1 MTLWGG
7 RFTEPLSQVVW
18 DFTSDPADRRLLLVD
33 IHGSIAHVR
42 ALDAAGLVS
51 DEEARDLVAGLEQMS
66 EEAAA
71 GRFTYEP
78 TDEDV
83 HTAVERRLVELVG
96 DVGNKVHTGRS
107 RNDQVALDLRLYL
120 VAAATGRMGDIDR
133 LVSVLADRA
142 EQVADV
148 VVPSYTHLQQ
158 AQPVSLGHPLA
169 AYAWMLL
176 RDRERFADAAGRI
189 GVSPLGAGAGG
200 GSTLSLRP
208 DVAAAEAGF
217 EAVFTNSLDA
227 VASRDFVA
235 EYVFACAQLMAH
247 LSRFAEDLV
256 LWSSAE
262 FAWIT
267 IPDSHATG
275 SSALPHKKN
284 PDVAELVR
292 SRAAVVLG
300 DLVTMLAMQKGLPLA
315 YNRDLQEDKRAVF
328 HADDTA
334 AGSLVVLTELVGV
347 IEFHPPHPAAETV
360 AMVLAERLV
369 SRGVPFRDAHRQV
382 GALLSRLDVDG
393 RSLGDVGEEDV
404 EGSAITLADI
414 EPSDPDEAA
423 RSLRSPGSGSPQS
436 VLGQVKELR
445 RRLDVAQPS
454 AGMKRGRDDS

>member
-7 RFTEPLSQVVW
+7 RFTEPLSQAVR

-33 IHGSIAHVR
+33 VHGSIAHVR
-42 ALDAAGLVS
+42 ALIAAGLVS
-51 DEEARDLVAGLEQMS
+51 GEEGQDLVAGLEQVLV
-66 EEAAA
+66 EATA
-71 GRFTYEP
+71 GGFVYEP

-96 DVGNKVHTGRS
+96 DVGKKVHTGRS

-120 VAAATGRMGDIDR
+120 HQAATGRMGDIDR

-142 EQVADV
+142 EEVAEI

-158 AQPVSLGHPLA
+158 AQPVSLGHPLL

-176 RDRERFADAAGRI
+176 RDRERFADAAARI

-200 GSTLSLRP
+200 GSTLPLRP
-208 DVAAAEAGF
+208 EVAAAEVGF
-217 EAVFTNSLDA
+217 DTVFTNSLDA

-235 EYVFACAQLMAH
+235 EYVFACAQAMTH

-262 FAWIT
+262 FGWIT

-275 SSALPHKKN
+275 SSALPHKRN
-284 PDVAELVR
+284 LDVAELVR
-292 SRAAVVLG
+292 SRAAVVIG
-300 DLVTMLAMQKGLPLA
+300 DVTAMLAMQKGLPLA

-334 AGSLVVLTELVGV
+334 SGSLAVFTELLGV
-347 IEFHPPHPAAETV
+347 IEFHPPPPAPETV
-360 AMVLAERLV
+360 ALLVAERMV
-369 SRGVPFRDAHRQV
+369 SRGVPFREAHQQV

-393 RSLGDVGEEDV
+393 RSLGNVGEKDL
-404 EGSAITLADI
+404 EGSAIRLADV

-423 RSLRSPGSGSPQS
+423 RRLQSPGSGSPQS
-436 VLGQVKELR
+436 VLAQVAEIR
-445 RRLDVAQPS
+445 HRANAAQP
-454 AGMKRGRDDS
+454 G

>member
-1 MTLWGG
+1 MY
-7 RFTEPLSQVVW
+7 Q
-18 DFTSDPADRRLLLVD
+18 
-33 IHGSIAHVR
+33 
-42 ALDAAGLVS
+42 
-51 DEEARDLVAGLEQMS
+51 
-66 EEAAA
+66 
-71 GRFTYEP
+71 P

-83 HTAVERRLVELVG
+83 HTAVERRLVEVVG

-120 VAAATGRMGDIDR
+120 YQAATGRTSDIDQV
-133 LVSVLADRA
+133 VSVLADRA
-142 EQVADV
+142 EEVAEV

-158 AQPVSLGHPLA
+158 AQPVSLGHPLL

-176 RDRERFADAAGRI
+176 RDRERFADAAARI

-200 GSTLSLRP
+200 GSTLPLLP
-208 DVAAAEAGF
+208 EVAAAEVGF
-217 EAVFTNSLDA
+217 DTVFTNSLDA

-262 FAWIT
+262 FGWIT

-275 SSALPHKKN
+275 SSALPHKRN

-292 SRAAVVLG
+292 SRAAVVIG
-300 DLVTMLAMQKGLPLA
+300 DLTAMLAMQKGLPLA

-334 AGSLVVLTELVGV
+334 AGSLAALAGLLGVV
-347 IEFHPPHPAAETV
+347 EFHPPPPEPETI
-360 AMVLAERLV
+360 AMLLAERLV
-369 SRGVPFRDAHRQV
+369 SRGVPFREAHRQV
-382 GALLSRLDVDG
+382 GALLRRLDDG
-393 RSLGDVGEEDV
+393 RSLSSVGDDDL

-414 EPSDPDEAA
+414 EPSDPGEAA
-423 RSLRSPGSGSPQS
+423 RSLQSPGSGSPQS
-436 VLGQVKELR
+436 VLAQVAELR
-445 RRLDVAQPS
+445 DLIDAAQPN
-454 AGMKRGRDDS
+454 

>member
-7 RFTEPLSQVVW
+7 RFTEPLSQAVW
-18 DFTSDPADRRLLLVD
+18 DFTSDPADRRLLLAD

-42 ALDAAGLVS
+42 ALTAAGLVS
-51 DEEARDLVAGLEQMS
+51 GEEARDLVHGLEQLR
-66 EEAAA
+66 EEATA
-71 GRFTYEP
+71 GSFVYQP

-96 DVGNKVHTGRS
+96 DAGKKLHTGRS

-120 VAAATGRMGDIDR
+120 HQAATGRMGDIDQ

-142 EQVADV
+142 EEVAEI

-158 AQPVSLGHPLA
+158 AQPVSLGHPLL

-176 RDRERFADAAGRI
+176 RDRERFAGAAARI

-200 GSTLSLRP
+200 GSTLPLRP
-208 DVAAAEAGF
+208 EVAAAEVGF
-217 EAVFTNSLDA
+217 DRVFTNSLDA

-235 EYVFACAQLMAH
+235 EYVFACAQVMAH

-256 LWSSAE
+256 LWFSAE
-262 FAWIT
+262 FGWIT

-275 SSALPHKKN
+275 SSALPHKRN

-292 SRAAVVLG
+292 SRAGVVIG
-300 DLVTMLAMQKGLPLA
+300 DLTAVLAMQKGLPLA

-334 AGSLVVLTELVGV
+334 SGSLAVLAELLRVV
-347 IEFHPPHPAAETV
+347 EFHPPHPEPETI

-369 SRGVPFRDAHRQV
+369 SRGVPFREAHHQV

-393 RSLGDVGEEDV
+393 RSLGNVGENDL

-414 EPSDPDEAA
+414 EPSDPGEAA
-423 RSLRSPGSGSPQS
+423 RSLHSPGSGSPQS
-436 VLGQVKELR
+436 VLAQVAELR
-445 RRLDVAQPS
+445 HRIDAAHP
-454 AGMKRGRDDS
+454 G

>member
-7 RFTEPLSQVVW
+7 RFTEALSQAVL
-18 DFTSDPADRRLLLVD
+18 DFTSDPADRRLLLAD

-42 ALDAAGLVS
+42 ALAAAALVS
-51 DEEARDLVAGLEQMS
+51 GEEARELVAGLEQLR
-66 EEAAA
+66 EEATT
-71 GRFTYEP
+71 GSFLYQP

-96 DVGNKVHTGRS
+96 DVGKKVHTGRS

-120 VAAATGRMGDIDR
+120 YQAATGRMGDIDQ

-142 EQVADV
+142 EEVAEV
-148 VVPSYTHLQQ
+148 VVASYTHLQQ
-158 AQPVSLGHPLA
+158 AQPVSLGHPLL

-176 RDRERFADAAGRI
+176 RDRERFADAAARI

-200 GSTLSLRP
+200 GSTLPLRP
-208 DVAAAEAGF
+208 EVAAAEVGF
-217 EAVFTNSLDA
+217 DTVFMNSLDA

-235 EYVFACAQLMAH
+235 EYVFACAQVMAH

-262 FAWIT
+262 FGWIT

-275 SSALPHKKN
+275 SSALPHKRN

-292 SRAAVVLG
+292 SRAAVVIG
-300 DLVTMLAMQKGLPLA
+300 DLTSMLAMQKGLPLA

-334 AGSLVVLTELVGV
+334 AGSLAVLAGLLGVV
-347 IEFHPPHPAAETV
+347 EFHPPPPEPETI
-360 AMVLAERLV
+360 AMLLAERLV
-369 SRGVPFRDAHRQV
+369 SRGVPFREAHRQV

-393 RSLGDVGEEDV
+393 RSLGNVGDNDL

-414 EPSDPDEAA
+414 EPSDPSEAA
-423 RSLRSPGSGSPQS
+423 RSLQSPGSGSPQS
-436 VLGQVKELR
+436 VLAQVAELR
-445 RRLDVAQPS
+445 QRIDAPHP
-454 AGMKRGRDDS
+454 G

>member
-7 RFTEPLSQVVW
+7 RFTEPLSQAAW

-33 IHGSIAHVR
+33 IHGSVAHVR
-42 ALDAAGLVS
+42 ALIAAGLVS
-51 DEEARDLVAGLEQMS
+51 DEEGRDLVAGLEQLR
-66 EEAAA
+66 EEATA
-71 GRFTYEP
+71 GGFDYEP

-96 DVGNKVHTGRS
+96 DVGKMLHTGRS

-120 VAAATGRMGDIDR
+120 HHAATGRMGGIDQ

-142 EQVADV
+142 EEVAEV

-158 AQPVSLGHPLA
+158 AQPVSLGHPLM

-176 RDRERFADAAGRI
+176 RDRERFADAAARI

-200 GSTLSLRP
+200 GSALPLRP
-208 DVAAAEAGF
+208 EVAAAEVGF
-217 EAVFTNSLDA
+217 DTVFTNSLDA

-235 EYVFACAQLMAH
+235 EYLFACAQLMAH

-262 FAWIT
+262 FGWIT

-275 SSALPHKKN
+275 SSALPQKRN
-284 PDVAELVR
+284 LDVAELVR
-292 SRAAVVLG
+292 SRAGVVIG
-300 DLVTMLAMQKGLPLA
+300 DLTAMLAIQKGLPLA

-334 AGSLVVLTELVGV
+334 SGSLAVFAELLGVV
-347 IEFHPPHPAAETV
+347 EFHPPPPAPETV
-360 AMVLAERLV
+360 AILLAERLV
-369 SRGVPFRDAHRQV
+369 LRGVPFREAHQQV

-393 RSLGDVGEEDV
+393 RSLGNVGEKDL

-414 EPSDPDEAA
+414 EPSDPGEAA
-423 RSLRSPGSGSPQS
+423 RSLQSPGSGSPRS
-436 VLGQVKELR
+436 VLAQVAEIR
-445 RRLDVAQPS
+445 HRVDAAQP
-454 AGMKRGRDDS
+454 G

>member
-7 RFTEPLSQVVW
+7 RFTEPLSQEVW
-18 DFTSDPADRRLLLVD
+18 DFTSDPADRRLLFAD

-42 ALDAAGLVS
+42 ALAAAGLVS
-51 DEEARDLVAGLEQMS
+51 SEEGRDLVAGLEQLR
-66 EEAAA
+66 EEATA
-71 GRFTYEP
+71 GSFVYQP

-83 HTAVERRLVELVG
+83 HTAVERRLVEVVG

-120 VAAATGRMGDIDR
+120 YQAATGRTGDIGR

-142 EQVADV
+142 EEVAEV

-158 AQPVSLGHPLA
+158 AQPVSLGHPLL

-176 RDRERFADAAGRI
+176 RDRERFADAAARI

-200 GSTLSLRP
+200 GSTLPLLP
-208 DVAAAEAGF
+208 EVAAAEVGF
-217 EAVFTNSLDA
+217 DAVFTNSLDA

-235 EYVFACAQLMAH
+235 EYVFACAQVMAH

-262 FAWIT
+262 FGWIT

-275 SSALPHKKN
+275 SSALPHKRN

-292 SRAAVVLG
+292 SRAAVVIG
-300 DLVTMLAMQKGLPLA
+300 DLTAMLAMQKGLPLA

-328 HADDTA
+328 HADDTV
-334 AGSLVVLTELVGV
+334 AGSLAVFAGLLGVV
-347 IEFHPPHPAAETV
+347 EFHPPPPEPETI
-360 AMVLAERLV
+360 AMLLAERLV
-369 SRGVPFRDAHRQV
+369 SRGVPFREAHRQV

-393 RSLGDVGEEDV
+393 LSLGNVGDRDL
-404 EGSAITLADI
+404 EGSEITLADI
-414 EPSDPDEAA
+414 EPSDPVEAA
-423 RSLRSPGSGSPQS
+423 RSLKSPGSGSPQS
-436 VLGQVKELR
+436 VLAQVAELR
-445 RRLDVAQPS
+445 DLIDAAQPN
-454 AGMKRGRDDS
+454 

>member
-7 RFTEPLSQVVW
+7 RFTEPLSQAVL
-18 DFTSDPADRRLLLVD
+18 DFTSDPADRRLLLAD

-42 ALDAAGLVS
+42 ALAAAALVS
-51 DEEARDLVAGLEQMS
+51 GEEARDLVAGLEQLR
-66 EEAAA
+66 EEATS
-71 GRFTYEP
+71 GSFLYQP

-96 DVGNKVHTGRS
+96 DVGKKVHTGRS

-120 VAAATGRMGDIDR
+120 YQAATGRMGDIDQ
-133 LVSVLADRA
+133 LVSVLVDRA
-142 EQVADV
+142 EEVAEIV
-148 VVPSYTHLQQ
+148 VASYTHLQQ
-158 AQPVSLGHPLA
+158 AQPVSLGHPLL

-176 RDRERFADAAGRI
+176 RDRERFADAAARI

-200 GSTLSLRP
+200 GSTLPLRP
-208 DVAAAEAGF
+208 EVAAAEVGF
-217 EAVFTNSLDA
+217 DTVFMNSLDA

-235 EYVFACAQLMAH
+235 EYVFACAQVMAH

-262 FAWIT
+262 FGWIT

-275 SSALPHKKN
+275 SSALPHKRN

-292 SRAAVVLG
+292 SRAAVVIG
-300 DLVTMLAMQKGLPLA
+300 DLTAMLAMQKGLPLA

-334 AGSLVVLTELVGV
+334 AGSLAVLAGLLGVV
-347 IEFHPPHPAAETV
+347 EFHPPPPEPETI
-360 AMVLAERLV
+360 AMLLAERLV
-369 SRGVPFRDAHRQV
+369 IRGVPFREAHRQV
-382 GALLSRLDVDG
+382 GALLRGLDVDG
-393 RSLGDVGEEDV
+393 RSLDSVGETDL

-414 EPSDPDEAA
+414 EPSDPGEAA
-423 RSLRSPGSGSPQS
+423 RSLQSPGSGSPQS
-436 VLGQVKELR
+436 VLAQVAELR
-445 RRLDVAQPS
+445 DLIDAAQPN
-454 AGMKRGRDDS
+454 